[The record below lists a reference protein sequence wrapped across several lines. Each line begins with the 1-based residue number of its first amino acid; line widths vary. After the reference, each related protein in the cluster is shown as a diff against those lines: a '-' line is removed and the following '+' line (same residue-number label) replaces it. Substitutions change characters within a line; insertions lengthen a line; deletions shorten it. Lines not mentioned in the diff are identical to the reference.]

1 MGKPFFHGFFN
12 NFLTPIHNFKE
23 ENYMKTKKIMAAV
36 LASLCATAA
45 MSTVVSA
52 DTPAGAAEEEKIT
65 EITTTFTLDGT
76 LEGAAVLDAIWGDYK
91 VGGNF
96 MLMTLE
102 SDDPFVFIWPA
113 EGGRPDKLVSI
124 EGDPDHG
131 LFISGIF
138 KDLGAKDPTERFR
151 LPADQLDELVKTAYF
166 TSHGASGLS
175 AMVNSEYYKYWKL
188 MAKDNKKITIKAH
201 LTAIPMGYFTL
212 KDKTEDNSSAT
223 SDTTSNTTNDPG
235 ATDKTSSGTSNTE
248 NSGSTSGSNSSDA
261 STTKV
266 ESTVTLK
273 DGKLEGEALTKAII
287 GDSKNEW
294 KNVEGLT
301 FTSDKPFSVQFGVK
315 AGAVEGDETATTY
328 IMGVSELEKDE
339 LPEKAYNTTWA
350 LSKDE
355 VAAMLAGDATG
366 KSLSVKSKDGSDIE
380 VKVTATFKAASGTNG
395 NKPTGIALAVTPVIL
410 AGAVVAVASIAK
422 KKK

>member
-23 ENYMKTKKIMAAV
+23 EKYMKTKKIMAAV

-52 DTPAGAAEEEKIT
+52 TPVGTEKTEFDSTIT
-65 EITTTFTLDGT
+65 VDGSLDGT
-76 LEGAAVLDAIWGDYK
+76 KLTDAVYGDYESK
-91 VGGNF
+91 GWYMVTF
-96 MLMTLE
+96 T
-102 SDDPFVFIWPA
+102 SDDPFAFMYNSDADAVDGGID
-113 EGGRPDKLVSI
+113 EGVDGIVTVV
-124 EGDPDHG
+124 
-131 LFISGIF
+131 SGISAYIGY
-138 KDLGAKDPTERFR
+138 KHGDDAIVKGT
-151 LPADQLDELVKTAYF
+151 LPASTLDNLPDDAFVTSYF
-166 TSHGASGLS
+166 VDSNQASYGG
-175 AMVNSEYYKYWKL
+175 WKIVS
-188 MAKDNKKITIKAH
+188 KGNKKITVKAH
-201 LTAIPMGYFTL
+201 VEYFGTATL

-223 SDTTSNTTNDPG
+223 SDTTSSTTSSTTNDPG
-235 ATDKTSSGTSNTE
+235 ATNETSSGTSNTE
-248 NSGSTSGSNSSDA
+248 NSGSNSGSNSSDA
-261 STTKV
+261 ATTKV
-266 ESTVTLK
+266 ESTVSLK
-273 DGKLEGEALTKAII
+273 DGKLEGDTLTKAII

-294 KNVEGLT
+294 KNIEGLT
-301 FTSDKPFSVQFGVK
+301 FTSDNPFSVQFDVK
-315 AGAVEGDETATTY
+315 AGAIEGDETATTY
-328 IMGVSELEKDE
+328 IMGVSELKKDE
-339 LPEKAYNTTWA
+339 LPDKAYNTTWT

>member
-1 MGKPFFHGFFN
+1 
-12 NFLTPIHNFKE
+12 
-23 ENYMKTKKIMAAV
+23 MKTKKIMAAV

-76 LEGAAVLDAIWGDYK
+76 LEGAAVLDAIWGDYE

-124 EGDPDHG
+124 EGDQDHG

-212 KDKTEDNSSAT
+212 KDKTEDPGVTDKTDNKT
-223 SDTTSNTTNDPG
+223 ENPGVTDKTDDKPENPG
-235 ATDKTSSGTSNTE
+235 ATTDN
-248 NSGSTSGSNSSDA
+248 DA
-261 STTKV
+261 NKTTKI
-266 ESTVTLK
+266 ESKFTLK

-294 KNVEGLT
+294 KNIEGLT
-301 FTSDKPFSVQFGVK
+301 FTSDKPFSVQFDVK
-315 AGAVEGDETATTY
+315 AGAVKGDEKATKY
-328 IMGVSELEKDE
+328 IMGVSELKKDA
-339 LPEKAYNTTWA
+339 LPDKAYNTTWA

-355 VAAMLAGDATG
+355 VAAMLVGDATG
-366 KSLSVKSKDGSDIE
+366 KSLSIKSKDGSDIE
-380 VKVTATFKAASGTNG
+380 VKVTATFKAASGTDTKN
-395 NKPTGIALAVTPVIL
+395 TGIALAVAPIAL
-410 AGAVVAVASIAK
+410 AGAAVIVASVAK

>member
-12 NFLTPIHNFKE
+12 NFLTPIYNFKE

-52 DTPAGAAEEEKIT
+52 DAPAGAADENTIT
-65 EITTTFTLDGT
+65 EIDTTFTVDGI
-76 LEGAAVLDAIWGDYK
+76 LEGTALLDAIFGDYEQRSY
-91 VGGNF
+91 
-96 MLMTLE
+96 MLMTLT
-102 SDDPFVFIWPA
+102 SDDPFVFIYPG
-113 EGGRPDKLVSI
+113 EIGRLNKWLPI
-124 EGDPDHG
+124 EGDDIFG
-131 LFISGIF
+131 LFVSGLSE
-138 KDLGAKDPTERFR
+138 DVGAKDSTERVE
-151 LPADQLDELVKTAYF
+151 LPANTLDNLPDTAYV
-166 TSHGASGLS
+166 TSAEAGGLTTSGGGA
-175 AMVNSEYYKYWKL
+175 EHWKI
-188 MAKDNKKITIKAH
+188 MTKNNKKITIKAH
-201 LTAIPMGYFTL
+201 ITAPPMGYFTL
-212 KDKTEDNSSAT
+212 KDKTEDNSS
-223 SDTTSNTTNDPG
+223 TTTDNNSSTTTNNEPGGTTGNEPG
-235 ATDKTSSGTSNTE
+235 AT
-248 NSGSTSGSNSSDA
+248 SGSSS
-261 STTKV
+261 SETTTIENKF
-266 ESTVTLK
+266 TLK

-287 GDSKNEW
+287 GNSKNEW
-294 KNVEGLT
+294 KDIQGLT

-315 AGAVEGDETATTY
+315 AGAIEGDETATTY
-328 IMGVSELEKDE
+328 IMGVSELKKDE
-339 LPEKAYNTTWA
+339 LPDKAYNTTWT

-395 NKPTGIALAVTPVIL
+395 NKPTGIVLAVTPVIL

>member
-52 DTPAGAAEEEKIT
+52 TPVGTEKTVFDSTIT
-65 EITTTFTLDGT
+65 VDGSLDGT
-76 LEGAAVLDAIWGDYK
+76 KLTDAVYGDYESTGWYM
-91 VGGNF
+91 VTF
-96 MLMTLE
+96 T
-102 SDDPFVFIWPA
+102 SDDPFAFMYNSDVDA
-113 EGGRPDKLVSI
+113 VDGGVDEGIDGIVTVV
-124 EGDPDHG
+124 
-131 LFISGIF
+131 SGISAYIGY
-138 KDLGAKDPTERFR
+138 KHSDDAVVKGT
-151 LPADQLDELVKTAYF
+151 LPASTLDNLPDDAFV
-166 TSHGASGLS
+166 TSYVVYTNQASYGG
-175 AMVNSEYYKYWKL
+175 WKIVS
-188 MAKDNKKITIKAH
+188 KGNKKITVKAH
-201 LTAIPMGYFTL
+201 VEYFGTATL
-212 KDKTEDNSSAT
+212 KDKTED
-223 SDTTSNTTNDPG
+223 PG
-235 ATDKTSSGTSNTE
+235 ATDKTDNKTE
-248 NSGSTSGSNSSDA
+248 NPGATSGSSS
-261 STTKV
+261 SETTTIENKF
-266 ESTVTLK
+266 TLK

-287 GDSKNEW
+287 GNSKNEW
-294 KNVEGLT
+294 KDIQGLT

-315 AGAVEGDETATTY
+315 AGAIEGDETATTY
-328 IMGVSELEKDE
+328 IMGVSELKKDE
-339 LPEKAYNTTWA
+339 LPDKAYNTTWT